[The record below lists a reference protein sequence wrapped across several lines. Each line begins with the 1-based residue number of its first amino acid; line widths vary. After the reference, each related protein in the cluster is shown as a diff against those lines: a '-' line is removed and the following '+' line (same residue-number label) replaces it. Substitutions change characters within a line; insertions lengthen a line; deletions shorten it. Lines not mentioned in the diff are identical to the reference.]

1 MDGGRLRRT
10 TFAQRRIALGA
21 ALLVAVACVVA
32 VVAGAGGGHPTRA
45 PHHSTASRPA
55 ARPRVHPGIALSA
68 RENRAI
74 DRVARRLPFVVA
86 GGGEKRE
93 VALTF
98 DDGPGPYTDQVLDV
112 LHRER
117 VPATFFVVG
126 AMLRYFLPQ
135 LDHELQDGFVVGDHT
150 LTHPS
155 LRGRPLKAQ
164 LGEIGG
170 DAGLLHTDG
179 VALPRL
185 FRPPYGLF
193 DHTTL
198 DVLRRRRMLAVLW
211 TIDSEDYTRPGVP
224 AIVHNVLADVK
235 PGAIVMLHDAGGERS
250 QTVAALPTIIRRLHR
265 RGYALV
271 TVPRLLLD
279 DPPDTRQQLP
289 LGVRRALAH
298 GGTGSPGA

>member
-1 MDGGRLRRT
+1 MEGGRLTRT
-10 TFAQRRIALGA
+10 TFAQRRIALA
-21 ALLVAVACVVA
+21 AGLLGAVACLVA
-32 VVAGAGGGHPTRA
+32 VVAGASPNHARRTG
-45 PHHSTASRPA
+45 ASARPA
-55 ARPRVHPGIALSA
+55 ARPRVRLSVALSA
-68 RENRAI
+68 REDRAI
-74 DRVARRLPFVVA
+74 DSVSRRLPFVVA

-112 LHRER
+112 LRREH

-126 AMLRYFLPQ
+126 AMLRYFRPQ
-135 LDHELQDGFVVGDHT
+135 LDHELQHGFVIGDHT
-150 LTHPS
+150 ISHPS
-155 LRGRPLKAQ
+155 LRGRPLGVQ

-170 DAGLLHTDG
+170 DAGLLRTDG
-179 VALPRL
+179 VMLPRL

-211 TIDSEDYTRPGVP
+211 TVDSEDYMRPGAP
-224 AIVHNVLADVK
+224 AIVHNVLSSVK

-250 QTVAALPTIIRRLHR
+250 QTVAALPTIIRRLRR
-265 RGYALV
+265 RGYLLV

-279 DPPDTRQQLP
+279 DPPDNPQQLP
-289 LGVRRALAH
+289 LGVRQALSH
-298 GGTGSPGA
+298 RGTGRPGA